1 MQHTPY
7 GPPRQYVDAPLR
19 SGARIELDEPAAH
32 HVARVLRMHAGDRLV
47 LFDGSGGE
55 YEASITAFERS
66 RVVVMVGAHR
76 PLEREA
82 RVAITVVQGIS
93 SADRMD
99 LSVQKSVELG
109 VYAIQPVMCERSVVR
124 LNAERAASRLEHWRR
139 IVVATC
145 EQCGRNRLPEVR
157 PVLGVPAY
165 CARPDPVAP
174 RLLFSPETE
183 VRLTE
188 AAARIADHA
197 VIALGPEAGFS
208 PAEEA
213 MLMSAGFSQ
222 VSLGARI
229 LRTETAA
236 PAALAALLALKG
248 EY

>member
-7 GPPRQYVDAPLR
+7 GPPRQYVAGGLR
-19 SGARIELDEPAAH
+19 SGACVELEDAPAH
-32 HVARVLRMHAGDRLV
+32 HVARVLRMHAGDKLV

-55 YEASITAFERS
+55 YEASIAAFERD
-66 RVVVMVGAHR
+66 RVIVAVGAHR
-76 PLEREA
+76 ALEREA
-82 RVAITVVQGIS
+82 RIAITVVQGIS

-109 VYAIQPVMCERSVVR
+109 ACAIQPVMCERSVVR

-139 IVVATC
+139 IAVAAC

-174 RLLFSPETE
+174 RLLFTPETE

-188 AAARIADHA
+188 AAAQIGDRA
-197 VIALGPEAGFS
+197 VIAIGPEAGFS

-213 MLMSAGFSQ
+213 MLMSVGFAQ
-222 VSLGARI
+222 VSFGARI

-248 EY
+248 EF